1 MQPTELEG
9 GSSTRVTL
17 QAGGNGGVLLEEV
30 TSSVKQVELEPH
42 IAAKGSDPAEQNLEK
57 VPRAGDQCSTVT
69 PKQDKKETDTGPRM
83 TKKFLKEH
91 CKKNKLYVTPHL
103 NDTLYLHY
111 KGFSTIENL
120 EEYTGL
126 KCLWLEC
133 NGLQRIENLDA
144 QTELRCLFLQ
154 QNLIS
159 QLENLEPLSRLC
171 TLNLCNNYIKVIE
184 NLSCLSELST
194 LQLAHNRLETI
205 QDIAH
210 LSLCPAIS
218 VLDLSHN
225 QLRDPAILTILE
237 ALPELRVLNLMGN
250 KVVRNIPNYRKTLIV
265 RLRQLTY
272 LDDRPVFPKER
283 ACAEAWAAGG
293 LEAEQAEREKWETR
307 ERRKIQESVDA
318 MLAIRDRAR
327 QRRMA
332 AEQQEATETLSARG
346 DTEKLDAFVEET
358 LQAHQE
364 FLEACAVGDT
374 TEGGSVGSAHRT
386 PRMEQSPSAADSP
399 AEPKALQGSQPIT
412 DLEEGWMG
420 VQENQLITDLEE
432 EWMGAQGSR
441 PITEQEN
448 GLVSVQGS
456 QPITELED
464 GWMGAQECQPITELE
479 DGWAGAQGSQLITE
493 LEDEWVGA
501 QGSQLIT
508 EQDKGMVSVQ
518 GSQLITE
525 LEDRWAGSHGSQ
537 PITELEMV
545 ETLPGA
551 THGEQAVMEVKLQ
564 SMATQGS
571 LVTELEEPE
580 QLENIHLE
588 QLRLTINDLPDSE
601 DEGGDPLAKQL
612 AFCPRIEVISSKGD
626 EDENETG
633 PSETPEVQEEWPSSS
648 PSDLLFIVNR
658 AMGGQWPA
666 SPSTTDIPQAG
677 GFPRVA
683 RMSQQPL
690 DPSQHNSVKRLIEE
704 LD

>member
-1 MQPTELEG
+1 MAKKLGIKLSFP
-9 GSSTRVTL
+9 
-17 QAGGNGGVLLEEV
+17 
-30 TSSVKQVELEPH
+30 VELEPH

-184 NLSCLSELST
+184 NLCKLLWAGHAKFGACLSELST

-518 GSQLITE
+518 RSQLITE

-601 DEGGDPLAKQL
+601 DEGGDPLAKQVDPL
-612 AFCPRIEVISSKGD
+612 GEGEIEVISSKGD